1 MMSDREDDGF
11 NFDDDLDNL
20 EDSDEELED
29 VAGKMMIRLKMN
41 TMLINLVYRLEL

>member
-1 MMSDREDDGF
+1 MSDREDDGF

-29 VAGKMMIRLKMN
+29 VAGKRMIRLKMN